1 MYDDVNIELKDAEL
15 ADEGKGDEEMTDAE
29 KVASSSRSVSSNYGS
44 IFLNL
49 DNISSVETE
58 IISMLDVQVQ
68 HEFLIQESKTLSV
81 IHLRL
86 SKLEKE
92 VKELKN
98 FDHSSTLLATIKSEV
113 PMALKE
119 YIGAIMDEALYKHRA
134 LYHALMESILEDK
147 DAIDKRV
154 ADKLK
159 KRKPDD
165 ADKDEDPLAGPGQGL
180 KRKKTSKD
188 AEPSKKDWFKKPERP
203 PTPSRKWNTG
213 KTVDDG
219 PTQNWL
225 SDLAK
230 ADKCSKMFNELMS
243 TPIDF
248 TTFTMNCL
256 QISDLTKADLVGPV
270 YNLLKG
276 TRKSYVEFEYNMEE
290 CYKALNDQLD
300 SNNPEGDKYPFDL
313 SKPLPLIES
322 RNHLI
327 FLADYFFNNDLTF
340 LQGGSIDRTYTNS
353 LTKTKATK
361 FNLK

>member
-1 MYDDVNIELKDAEL
+1 MYDDVNMELKDAEL
-15 ADEGKGDEEMTDAE
+15 ADEGKGDEELIDAE

-98 FDHSSTLLATIKSEV
+98 FDHSSTLLATIKLEV

-119 YIGAIMDEALYKHRA
+119 YIGAIMDEALHKHRA

-188 AEPSKKDWFKKPERP
+188 AEPSKKVKSTDTSKGTNKSQPKTTGKSAQAEEAVFEAGDTQMPQNQGEDMGKTDEPPSVKANPNDWFKKPKRP
-203 PTPSRKWNTG
+203 PTP
-213 KTVDDG
+213 D
-219 PTQNWL
+219 
-225 SDLAK
+225 
-230 ADKCSKMFNELMS
+230 
-243 TPIDF
+243 
-248 TTFTMNCL
+248 
-256 QISDLTKADLVGPV
+256 
-270 YNLLKG
+270 
-276 TRKSYVEFEYNMEE
+276 
-290 CYKALNDQLD
+290 
-300 SNNPEGDKYPFDL
+300 PE
-313 SKPLPLIES
+313 
-322 RNHLI
+322 
-327 FLADYFFNNDLTF
+327 
-340 LQGGSIDRTYTNS
+340 
-353 LTKTKATK
+353 
-361 FNLK
+361 